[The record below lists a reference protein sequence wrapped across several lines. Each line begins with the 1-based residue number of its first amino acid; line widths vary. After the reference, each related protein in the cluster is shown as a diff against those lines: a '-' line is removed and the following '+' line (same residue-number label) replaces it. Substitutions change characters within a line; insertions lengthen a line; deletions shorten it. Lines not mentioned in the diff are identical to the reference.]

1 MSSVNSASHASA
13 MRHSLAW
20 SPEPGELQR
29 LWRVIAITLPVFILL
44 AIYISVTELP
54 ERDREELEKL
64 PPQLAKVVLK
74 KKQQPKPKPKP
85 EPKPEKK
92 PEVKK
97 PPEPKPKPKIE
108 AKPKP
113 KPVPKKVREVTKPKI
128 NAKPEQVQKARE
140 KAQQSGLLAMSS
152 ELSKLSALAQN
163 VKLDTPKT
171 ITAKPIA
178 RKTSD
183 KLASTAS
190 KTVASGGVNDQAL
203 SRSTQKVALAAREQ
217 GQVSAGAAVAST
229 VAAES
234 AKAKAKSRALA
245 SRSSEEIRR
254 TMDANKSA
262 IQRIYDRA
270 LRKQPSLQGVIT
282 PELVIEASGKVSSC
296 TMAKS
301 TLNEP
306 GLEAKICKRLR
317 LINFGAKPGIEP
329 VTTRYSMDLL
339 PG

>member
-1 MSSVNSASHASA
+1 MSSVNSAMNTSA

-44 AIYISVTELP
+44 AIYISVTKLP
-54 ERDREELEKL
+54 EREREELEKL

-85 EPKPEKK
+85 KPKPEKK

-97 PPEPKPKPKIE
+97 PPEPKPKPKI
-108 AKPKP
+108 APKP

-128 NAKPEQVQKARE
+128 KAKPEQVQKARE

-152 ELSKLSALAQN
+152 ELSKLSALAQT

-190 KTVASGGVNDQAL
+190 KTVSSGGVNDQAL
-203 SRSTQKVALAAREQ
+203 SRSTEKLALAAREQ

-234 AKAKAKSRALA
+234 AKAKAQSKAVA

-317 LINFGAKPGIEP
+317 LINFGAKPGIEA